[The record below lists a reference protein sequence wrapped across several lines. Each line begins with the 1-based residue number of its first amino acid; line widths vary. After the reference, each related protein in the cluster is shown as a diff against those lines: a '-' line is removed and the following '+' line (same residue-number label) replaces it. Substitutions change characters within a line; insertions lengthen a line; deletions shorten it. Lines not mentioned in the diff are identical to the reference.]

1 MLAATLPFTKGW
13 ALCHTPANPKSSSS
27 RSFIVHRRRRRH
39 ETRAL
44 LFRSMGQV
52 FLGRKISWEMLPRD
66 RDDLILL
73 EGEGGRGGSRSRSR
87 SRGRGSGRGA

>member
-13 ALCHTPANPKSSSS
+13 ALCHTPANPMSSSS
-27 RSFIVHRRRRRH
+27 RSFIVHRRRRD
-39 ETRAL
+39 TRRESVTFHSSEAWVR
-44 LFRSMGQV
+44 FFG
-52 FLGRKISWEMLPRD
+52 GKISWEILPI
-66 RDDLILL
+66 LILL

>member
-13 ALCHTPANPKSSSS
+13 ALCHPPANPMSSSS
-27 RSFIVHRRRRRH
+27 RSFIVHRRRRD
-39 ETRAL
+39 TRRESVTFHSSEAWVR
-44 LFRSMGQV
+44 FFG
-52 FLGRKISWEMLPRD
+52 GKISWEILPI
-66 RDDLILL
+66 LILL